1 MIVPIEQAMSGLAS
15 FVELDTLPL
24 MANGPKKLGAYMAV
38 EALRRNPS
46 VVSKPYE
53 QFFKM
58 LNVIPE
64 DGKTVDLDALSSYLK
79 NAFSKVP
86 SVSLFGFG
94 FDSNDVDKLISRMGG
109 Q

>member
-1 MIVPIEQAMSGLAS
+1 MNIPFEQAMSGLAS

-24 MANGPKKLGAYMAV
+24 MPNGVKKLGAYMAV

-46 VVSKPYE
+46 IVLKPYE

-58 LNVIPE
+58 LNVVSE
-64 DGKTVDLDALSSYLK
+64 DGKIVDLESLSAYMKS
-79 NAFSKVP
+79 AFSKVP
-86 SVSLFGFG
+86 SVSLFGFC
-94 FDSNDVDKLISRMGG
+94 FDTNDVDKLISRMGG